1 MTNQAGGAA
10 AEGQRGAASPRGF
23 GGAALLPWEPK
34 AARDTLGGSFRPP
47 LGGYY
52 LGCCGVAAERF
63 FEAKSSEYP
72 YIQTLTLICG
82 LQ

>member
-1 MTNQAGGAA
+1 MTNKQGEPLPKDSGGLQAHGGL
-10 AEGQRGAASPRGF
+10 

-34 AARDTLGGSFRPP
+34 AARDALGGSFHPP
-47 LGGYY
+47 LGGCY

-63 FEAKSSEYP
+63 CEAKSSEYP
-72 YIQTLTLICG
+72 YSPTLTLICG